1 MQKTVGIDDL
11 YEMFPECMVDELIEQ
26 MIAFGINGKEALIT
40 LSTKYRE
47 AIESIQAA
55 FDEMSENAT
64 AAKEEL
70 DFFEEDES
78 SFDSAIIE
86 KIHEVNL
93 VEIKV
98 EGFIFK
104 EWKPP

>member
-1 MQKTVGIDDL
+1 MKKTVGIDDL

-26 MIAFGINGKEALIT
+26 MIAFGIKGKEAEIT
-40 LSTKYRE
+40 VSTKYRE
-47 AIESIQAA
+47 EIGIIQEALDA
-55 FDEMSENAT
+55 MSENAT
-64 AAKEEL
+64 EAKEEL
-70 DFFEEDES
+70 DFFEDES
-78 SFDSAIIE
+78 SFDSSIIE
-86 KIHEVNL
+86 KFPEVNL